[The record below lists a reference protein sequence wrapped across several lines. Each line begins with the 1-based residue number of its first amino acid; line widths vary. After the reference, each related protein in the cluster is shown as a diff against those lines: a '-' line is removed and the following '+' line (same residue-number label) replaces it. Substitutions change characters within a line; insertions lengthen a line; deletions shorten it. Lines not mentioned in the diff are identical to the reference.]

1 MLATMDGHGDP
12 DDSDPVNRESA
23 KLQAVVARA
32 APTDLAV
39 FDGPQGVSA
48 LTSFMGSPINPGFG
62 DAAAY
67 REASPITY
75 VTPDDPPLLLVHGDA
90 DLVVPFKQSE
100 LMLAALEEHGVE
112 ARLIRIAGAGHGGND
127 LPETA
132 RWLNQHLLG
141 EAGAAALEY
150 VIAAHARLAEGRR
163 LARAGNTSEAVAA
176 YRIAQERYARLTITA
191 SDWNQ
196 LCWNGSLW
204 GHAAEVMAT
213 CEKAVALAPDNGN
226 IRDSR
231 GLARALTGDV
241 AGAIDDFKA
250 FVAWTG
256 NDRSRAQRQDW
267 IDALRAERN
276 PFTKELLE
284 RLRG

>member
-1 MLATMDGHGDP
+1 L
-12 DDSDPVNRESA
+12 
-23 KLQAVVARA
+23 
-32 APTDLAV
+32 
-39 FDGPQGVSA
+39 
-48 LTSFMGSPINPGFG
+48 I

-75 VTPDDPPLLLVHGDA
+75 VTPDDPPLLLIHGDA
-90 DLVVPFKQSE
+90 DPVVPFQQAE
-100 LMLAALEEHGVE
+100 LMLAALEGQGVE
-112 ARLIRIAGAGHGGND
+112 TRLIRIPGGGHGAND
-127 LPETA
+127 VPESV
-132 RWLNQHLLG
+132 RWLNRHLLG

-150 VIAAHARLAEGRR
+150 VIAGYARLAEGRR